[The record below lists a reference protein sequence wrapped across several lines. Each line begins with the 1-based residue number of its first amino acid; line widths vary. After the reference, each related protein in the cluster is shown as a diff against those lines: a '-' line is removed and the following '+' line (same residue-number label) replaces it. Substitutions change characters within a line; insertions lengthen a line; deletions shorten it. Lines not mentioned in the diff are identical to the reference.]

1 MLYLLQLFDYLGQ
14 DYLTIIL
21 VLHFLYS
28 VCSLEGLMLKLL
40 WPPYVKS
47 QFIRKA
53 PDGGND

>member
-1 MLYLLQLFDYLGQ
+1 MLEKTLENPWTARRSKQS
-14 DYLTIIL
+14 IL
-21 VLHFLYS
+21 KEVSSEYP
-28 VCSLEGLMLKLL
+28 LEGLMLKLL

>member
-28 VCSLEGLMLKLL
+28 MCSFYESMH
-40 WPPYVKS
+40 S
-47 QFIRKA
+47 IIA
-53 PDGGND
+53 